1 MTQTE
6 EVPAL
11 STPGDVA
18 KRSLGAA
25 IATALILI
33 ALVII
38 AVIVGKT
45 AFFFLA
51 LVAVLLAL
59 WELLDGLERA
69 GRRPA
74 TIPAILGGGAM
85 MTLGFLERYEFI
97 PIALVATV
105 LVAIFFSLLPGRRAT
120 PATDVAWTMLG
131 VFWITGGGAAAAALL
146 TLSSDGVLLLLS
158 LVIIAALDDIGAYL
172 VGTNIGRH
180 KIAPSISP
188 GKSWEGVI
196 GGSLFAFGG
205 GVLVGAIMWDL
216 SLIDGIALG
225 AIAALFNPIGDLFE
239 SMAKREIGIK
249 DSSGLL
255 PGHGGFLDR
264 LDAIIMCAPPFFIY
278 LRLFVY

>member
-1 MTQTE
+1 M

-25 IATALILI
+25 IATALILV
-33 ALVII
+33 ALVIT

-51 LVAVLLAL
+51 LVVVLLAL
-59 WELLDGLERA
+59 WELYDGLESA

-74 TIPAILGGGAM
+74 TIPALLGAGTVMALSFM
-85 MTLGFLERYEFI
+85 EKLEFV
-97 PIALVATV
+97 PVALVGTTV
-105 LVAIFFSLLPGRRAT
+105 VSMFFSLLPGRRGS
-120 PATDVAWTMLG
+120 PATDVAWTVLG
-131 VFWITGGGAAAAALL
+131 LFWIGGGGAAAVGLL
-146 TLSSDGVLLLLS
+146 TLSDDGVLLLLS
-158 LVIIAALDDIGAYL
+158 LVLIAALDDIGAYL
-172 VGTNIGRH
+172 VGTNIGKR
-180 KIAPSISP
+180 KIAPTISP

-216 SLIDGIALG
+216 SLLDGVALG
-225 AIAALFNPIGDLFE
+225 ALAAFFNPVGDLFE

-264 LDAIIMCAPPFFIY
+264 IDAIIMCAPPFFIY

>member
-25 IATALILI
+25 VATALILV
-33 ALVII
+33 ALVVI

-51 LVAVLLAL
+51 FVVVLLAT
-59 WELLDGLERA
+59 WELFDGLERS
-69 GRRPA
+69 GRKPA
-74 TIPAILGGGAM
+74 TIPGLLGGGAM
-85 MTLGFLERYEFI
+85 MTLAFLERPELI
-97 PIALVATV
+97 PVALVATA
-105 LVAIFFSLLPGRRAT
+105 LVAIFFSLLPGRSKTA
-120 PATDVAWTMLG
+120 ATDVAWTMLG
-131 VFWITGGGAAAAALL
+131 VFWISGGGAAAVGLL
-146 TLSSDGVLLLLS
+146 TLSEDGVLLLLS
-158 LVIIAALDDIGAYL
+158 LVLIAALDDIGAYL

-188 GKSWEGVI
+188 GKSWEGVV
-196 GGSLFAFGG
+196 GGSI
-205 GVLVGAIMWDL
+205 V
-216 SLIDGIALG
+216 ALG
-225 AIAALFNPIGDLFE
+225 AGILVGVIMYDISLLDGVILGVIAALFNPIGDLFE
-239 SMAKREIGIK
+239 SMTKREIGIK
-249 DSSGLL
+249 DSGRIL

-264 LDAIIMCAPPFFIY
+264 IDAIVMCAPPFFIY